1 MRPQCLGLAMPR
13 KDLAPRMEAMH
24 AKAAPKRSRAGTRSW
39 LQRFLVD

>member
-1 MRPQCLGLAMPR
+1 MPR

-24 AKAAPKRSRAGTRSW
+24 ATLARKRSRAEVRSW